1 MPSFLLLLIGVTVID
16 FSNAWKSVE
25 ELHNLQTKLGKIS
38 QLSLLVTVND
48 TWDPSGCIETI
59 KTPPLT
65 LGKRF
70 GKIEVGTCDYGAITV
85 SMMKAGNGRDAM
97 TLDVMFES
105 HVIVDAAH
113 PECRFNWN
121 GSYLVPTAENPK
133 KSLLPGCFVMDSREG
148 YHMTYYWFHLLDWNF
163 L

>member
-1 MPSFLLLLIGVTVID
+1 MSMILMLLIGLSLLGVST
-16 FSNAWKSVE
+16 AWKSTE
-25 ELHNLQTKLGKIS
+25 ELYELQTQLEGIS
-38 QLSLLVTVND
+38 TISLLVTVND
-48 TWDPSGCIETI
+48 TWDPRGCIETI
-59 KTPPLT
+59 KTPPIT

-70 GKIEVGTCDYGAITV
+70 HNIEVGTCDYGAITV
-85 SMMKAGNGRDAM
+85 SMVKAGNGRDAM
-97 TLDVMFES
+97 SLDIMFES
-105 HVIVDAAH
+105 HVIVDASH

-163 L
+163 G